1 MTDPI
6 ADMLTRIRN
15 GYRAGKRDVSMPA
28 SKIKRTIAEKLVSL
42 SYLESFKVEDNQLI
56 LTLAYVGKT
65 PSITQL
71 KRISTPGRRVYVS
84 AKNLPRILSGYGSS
98 IISTS
103 KGVMTDKE
111 ARQTQ
116 LGGEILCQVW

>member
-15 GYRAGKRDVSMPA
+15 GYRAGKRDVSMPV

-42 SYLESFKVEDNQLI
+42 SYLESFKIEDNQLI